1 MDKTGLLEIK
11 KRFKYPDV
19 SFSSMAYAFN
29 PSGEDEDDKGN
40 AFTGESKFLTRDDDE
55 QKALTGMIAKAFS
68 FGAGV
73 SSMDVPVEGDMRK
86 LLEDYSRKDDHK
98 AFGLKEL
105 VEQITKNY
113 PELNAYSI
121 VIFRDNYDI
130 PIKDEAKTKTGES
143 EEVYQYLA
151 LMICPVKPMPVGLS
165 PDEQNKNIVRSGVM
179 KQLQPPVFGLI
190 YPSFKDRS
198 ADCDHAFVCCKSDN
212 ERSLCESLFGSKMDA
227 PAKKEKAAV
236 KKEEKSDNKPAP
248 TKAVS
253 EDKPENIKLE
263 EGYFEETPKSGIG
276 SIHLSDVADH
286 NEEESEYRDA
296 GLNDIDNALNT
307 KRTEYE
313 DAYEDDGDDAPQ
325 TQVKIKEDK
334 SKAVLNRVTERD
346 IDGKKYFLIPKD
358 ILPQDILEQILAL

>member
-29 PSGEDEDDKGN
+29 PSGEDEDDKGS
-40 AFTGESKFLTRDDDE
+40 AFTGESKFLTRDDDD
-55 QKALTGMIAKAFS
+55 QKALTGMLAKAYS

-73 SSMDVPVEGDMRK
+73 SSSDVEVKGDMRK

-98 AFGLKEL
+98 TFGLKEL
-105 VEQITKNY
+105 TEQITGNY

-121 VIFRDNYDI
+121 IIFRDNYDI

-151 LMICPVKPMPVGLS
+151 LMICPVKAVAVGMS
-165 PDEQNKNIVRSGVM
+165 PDEKKKDIVRNGVM

-198 ADCDHAFVCCKSDN
+198 ADYEHAFVCCKSEN
-212 ERSLCESLFGSKMDA
+212 ERTLCEKLFGSKMDA
-227 PAKKEKAAV
+227 PAKKEKASV
-236 KKEEKSDNKPAP
+236 KKDEKAAGSSAP
-248 TKAVS
+248 KKDTS
-253 EDKPENIKLE
+253 EDKPEVIKLE
-263 EGYFEETPKSGIG
+263 EGYFDEKPKGGIG
-276 SIHLSDVADH
+276 NVHLSDSVS
-286 NEEESEYRDA
+286 ESESEYRDS

-313 DAYEDDGDDAPQ
+313 DAYEDAEDDAPHQ
-325 TQVKIKEDK
+325 EIRIKDDK
-334 SKAVLNRVTERD
+334 SKVSLNRVTERD

-358 ILPQDILEQILAL
+358 ILPSDILEKILSL